1 MLVLDN
7 MYIDSEERKHGCV
20 LSYIMHFDLEKKS
33 RAEIRSYILVLV
45 VFRFKG
51 PVF

>member
-20 LSYIMHFDLEKKS
+20 LSYIMHFDLEKKVEL
-33 RAEIRSYILVLV
+33 RLEVTFL
-45 VFRFKG
+45 FG
-51 PVF
+51 